1 MIKQDTRTRRTPK
14 KSYHHDGL
22 REAVLEKTLLFLRDH
37 PVQDLSMR
45 EIARDLGVSHM
56 APYRHFASKE
66 DILAALI
73 ENGFRQLTAK
83 FQESD
88 QKGTLIY
95 PETFYAHVKAYVQF
109 FLKNPDVARLMF
121 TSGYFDKGD
130 FTGVHDAGHDAFSCL
145 TRLVQRGQKEGFI
158 GETQNLYMVSFM
170 IWSSVHG
177 ASVLIF
183 EKQFQE
189 IDQAPDVDVGAFTRF
204 LAEKLLL
211 GFSSAKSQGA
221 GQDLATD

>member
-1 MIKQDTRTRRTPK
+1 MMKTETRPRKTSK
-14 KSYHHDGL
+14 KAYHHDGL
-22 REAVLEKTLLFLRDH
+22 RDAVLEKTLQFCKHH

-66 DILAALI
+66 EVIAALI
-73 ENGFRQLTAK
+73 ENGFRQLTETFK
-83 FQESD
+83 QCN
-88 QKGTLIY
+88 QNKGMPY
-95 PETFYAHVKAYVQF
+95 PETFYAHVNAYVQF

-121 TSGYFDKGD
+121 TSGFFDKGD
-130 FTGVHDAGHDAFSCL
+130 FAGVHEAGQEAFSCL

-158 GETQNLYMVSFM
+158 VEGQNLYMVSFM

-189 IDQAPDVDVGAFTRF
+189 IDQAPEVEVGSFTRF

-211 GFSSAKSQGA
+211 GFSCSKA
-221 GQDLATD
+221 

>member
-1 MIKQDTRTRRTPK
+1 MMKPEIRSRKTPK
-14 KSYHHDGL
+14 KAYHHDGL
-22 REAVLEKTLLFLRDH
+22 RDAVLEKTLQFLKHH

-66 DILAALI
+66 DVIAALI
-73 ENGFRQLTAK
+73 ENGFRQLTET
-83 FQESD
+83 FQ
-88 QKGTLIY
+88 QCNQNGAMPY
-95 PETFYAHVKAYVQF
+95 PETFYAHVNAYVQF

-121 TSGYFDKGD
+121 TSGFFDKGD
-130 FTGVHDAGHDAFSCL
+130 FAGVHETGQEAFRCL

-158 GETQNLYMVSFM
+158 VEGQNLYMVSFM

-189 IDQAPDVDVGAFTRF
+189 IDQAPDVEVGSFTRF

-211 GFSSAKSQGA
+211 GFSSNNK
-221 GQDLATD
+221 

>member
-1 MIKQDTRTRRTPK
+1 VIKPETRNRKTTK
-14 KSYHHDGL
+14 KPYHHDGL
-22 REAVLEKTLLFLRDH
+22 RDAVLDKTLLFLRDN

-88 QKGTLIY
+88 KKGALPY
-95 PETFYAHVKAYVQF
+95 PETFYAHVQAYVQF
-109 FLKNPDVARLMF
+109 FLENPDVARLMF
-121 TSGYFDKGD
+121 TGGYFDKGD
-130 FTGVHDAGHDAFSCL
+130 FTGVHEAGQEAFNCL
-145 TRLVQRGQKEGFI
+145 TRLVLRGQKERFI
-158 GETQNLYMVSFM
+158 GEKQNLYMVSFM

-189 IDQAPDVDVGAFTRF
+189 IDQAPDLDVGTFTRF

-211 GFSSAKSQGA
+211 GISSNQK
-221 GQDLATD
+221 

>member
-1 MIKQDTRTRRTPK
+1 MIKPGTRTRKTTK
-14 KSYHHDGL
+14 KLYHHDGL
-22 REAVLEKTLLFLRDH
+22 RDAVLQKTLLFLRNH

-83 FQESD
+83 FQKTD
-88 QKGTLIY
+88 QKGTLPY
-95 PETFYAHVKAYVQF
+95 PESFNAHVKAYVQF

-130 FTGVHDAGHDAFSCL
+130 FTGVHDAGHEAFSCL

-158 GETQNLYMVSFM
+158 GDMQNLYMVSFM

-189 IDQAPDVDVGAFTRF
+189 IDRAPDLDVEAFIRF

-211 GFSSAKSQGA
+211 GISSNRKSA
-221 GQDLATD
+221 AREAP